1 MNARRQAT
9 ATGVHNPDWQ
19 AVYHFFTLSSACGW
33 LHNGLLPEQRLEEEN
48 EVRALLSNV
57 T

>member
-33 LHNGLLPEQRLEEEN
+33 LHNGLLPEHRLEEEN